1 MSAFLYRTLALGTL
15 WVLCARV
22 PAWATEIA
30 VIVHPNN
37 PVVAMS
43 AREVSDLYLGRSRSF
58 SVNDQKLP
66 AAVYEQPQDSTLR
79 ESFFRALNGM
89 GLKQLNA
96 YWARL
101 RFSGEVLP
109 PMILADSRTVLDAVS
124 RNRGGI
130 GYVDAALADASVKVV
145 LRLKD

>member
-1 MSAFLYRTLALGTL
+1 MGKRFLTVAFS
-15 WVLCARV
+15 WVLTGA
-22 PAWATEIA
+22 ALSSTYAAEIA

-37 PVVAMS
+37 PVSAMT

-58 SVNDQKLP
+58 RFDEQMYP
-66 AAVYEQPQDSTLR
+66 AAVYEQPQDGTLR
-79 ESFFRALNGM
+79 EGFFRVLNGM
-89 GLKQLNA
+89 NLKQLNA

-109 PMILADSRTVLDAVS
+109 PMTLSDSRLVLEAVS

-130 GYVDAALADASVKVV
+130 GYIDAARVDGTVKVV
-145 LRLKD
+145 LRLKE

>member
-1 MSAFLYRTLALGTL
+1 MTKFAALFVAWLSLLG
-15 WVLCARV
+15 VLQPVRA
-22 PAWATEIA
+22 ASEIA

-37 PVVAMS
+37 PVRALS
-43 AREVSDLYLGRSRSF
+43 NREVSDLYLGRARSF
-58 SVNDQKLP
+58 VVDDQIIL
-66 AAVYEQPQDSTLR
+66 ASIFEQQADSPLR
-79 ESFFRALNGM
+79 QHFFRVLNGM
-89 GLKQLNA
+89 SQNQLNA

-109 PMILADSRTVLDAVS
+109 PVSLSDSRLVLDAVS

-130 GYVDAALADASVKVV
+130 GYIDASLVNNSVKVV

>member
-1 MSAFLYRTLALGTL
+1 MAQSLHRSLAVLTL
-15 WVLCARV
+15 WLLGASA
-22 PAWATEIA
+22 PTWAGEIA

-37 PVVAMS
+37 PVAAMS

-58 SVNDQKLP
+58 SVDDRRLP
-66 AAVYEQPQDSTLR
+66 AAVYEQPPDSSLR
-79 ESFFRALNGM
+79 ENFFRSLNGM
-89 GLKQLNA
+89 NLKQLNA

-109 PMILADSRTVLDAVS
+109 PMTLPDSHMVLEAVG

-130 GYVDAALADASVKVV
+130 GYVDSTVADGTVKVV

>member
-1 MSAFLYRTLALGTL
+1 
-15 WVLCARV
+15 VL
-22 PAWATEIA
+22 
-30 VIVHPNN
+30 
-37 PVVAMS
+37 
-43 AREVSDLYLGRSRSF
+43 D
-58 SVNDQKLP
+58 DQKIP

-89 GLKQLNA
+89 NLKQLNA

-109 PMILADSRTVLDAVS
+109 PMVLPDSRLVLDAVS

-130 GYVDAALADASVKVV
+130 GYIDAALVDTSVKVV
-145 LRLKD
+145 LRVRE

>member
-1 MSAFLYRTLALGTL
+1 MCAFIRPFFIWWCLAVAGLASAQA
-15 WVLCARV
+15 A
-22 PAWATEIA
+22 EIA
-30 VIVHPNN
+30 VVVNPNN
-37 PVVAMS
+37 PVSVMT

-58 SVNDQKLP
+58 VLDDQKIP

-89 GLKQLNA
+89 NLKQLNA

-109 PMILADSRTVLDAVS
+109 PMVLPDSRLVLDAVS

-130 GYVDAALADASVKVV
+130 GYIDAALVDTSVKVV
-145 LRLKD
+145 LRVRE

>member
-1 MSAFLYRTLALGTL
+1 MRLSIRPFLIWLCLVLAGLAS
-15 WVLCARV
+15 VQA
-22 PAWATEIA
+22 AEIA
-30 VIVHPNN
+30 VIVNPNN
-37 PVVAMS
+37 PVSVMT

-58 SVNDQKLP
+58 VLDEQKIP

-89 GLKQLNA
+89 NLKQLNA

-109 PMILADSRTVLDAVS
+109 PMTLPDSRLVLDAVS

-130 GYVDAALADASVKVV
+130 GYIDAALVDTSVKVV
-145 LRLKD
+145 LRVRD